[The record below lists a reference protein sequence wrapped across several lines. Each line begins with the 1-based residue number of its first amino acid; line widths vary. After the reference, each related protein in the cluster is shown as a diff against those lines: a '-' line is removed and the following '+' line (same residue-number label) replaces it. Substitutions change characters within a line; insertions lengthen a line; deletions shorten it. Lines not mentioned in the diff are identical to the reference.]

1 MSHKSSALLGQ
12 IALWGISGLGVIFF
26 IMIMLGKD
34 AGIDAGLYLT
44 YAAFGIGILL
54 AVLSGVMSLFS
65 GGDVKSTLIPIGG
78 FLALFAISYLL
89 ADGTVKPT
97 WNISETA
104 SKLISAGLTMTAIAT
119 LLAVGAA
126 IFGAVK
132 KLIN

>member
-1 MSHKSSALLGQ
+1 MSHKSSALLGN

-26 IMIMLGKD
+26 VMIMLGKES
-34 AGIDAGLYLT
+34 GIDAGLYLT
-44 YAAFGIGILL
+44 YAAFAIAILL
-54 AVLSGVMSLFS
+54 ALLSGVMSLGN
-65 GGDVKSTLIPIGG
+65 GGNIKSTLIPAGAFI
-78 FLALFAISYLL
+78 ALFAVSYLL

-119 LLAVGAA
+119 LVAVGAA

-132 KLIN
+132 KIIS